1 MENRRVVE
9 KPHDIAE
16 IKHEHWNSHD
26 PYTPHGGRTPAI
38 HYRFFVGCSQLS
50 LSKAARASRNCPA
63 LMWWPESDG
72 ESDGVRL
79 GESDGVRL
87 GESDGVRLCSWF
99 LRAES
104 DGVRLCS
111 WFLRVMVSDF
121 VLGSYVPSSKP
132 KTKSDTPRT
141 SRSEVQILSP
151 DLKQELPVALVC
163 GGLFL
168 V

>member
-1 MENRRVVE
+1 
-9 KPHDIAE
+9 
-16 IKHEHWNSHD
+16 
-26 PYTPHGGRTPAI
+26 
-38 HYRFFVGCSQLS
+38 
-50 LSKAARASRNCPA
+50 
-63 LMWWPESDG
+63 MWWPESDG

-121 VLGSYVPSSKP
+121 E
-132 KTKSDTPRT
+132 SDGVR
-141 SRSEVQILSP
+141 L
-151 DLKQELPVALVC
+151 
-163 GGLFL
+163 
-168 V
+168 